1 MAITTKTKTTTGTSG
16 CIDAS
21 SWRIPL
27 IGHLST
33 PMQFKIIGSLMGLMM
48 VGSVISGIAYVR
60 SARVNA
66 VQVKTSSQMLTDSQ
80 RIAKSAALAVRGDVT
95 SFKVLKESATTF
107 DAMLKSLKDGGD
119 VSGVSIQ
126 AASGDA
132 EVLLSSLASAWKAE
146 AVEIERLMSS
156 QMVLADFGKA
166 LSELSTLDE
175 ALFNTSRDVQNA
187 IEASSSATSR
197 QNKLSQSLPF
207 LTQRMGKNINALA
220 ATQGVNLPAAVSL
233 GKDLETFKS
242 HMQGLIK
249 GDEVLDVTAIDDDD
263 AKEKLKATETVF
275 QKFADQVVVIQRNQ
289 PDLVKANGSFVKA
302 SSMSDGLATAN
313 ETLLKRF
320 ESQDDKN
327 RLVLFFGIGFFVLFL
342 SAIAMLFKVFSDEGN
357 ASVRAADVERENQV
371 QQQAIMTLLDEIG
384 ELADGNLTI
393 KATVNNTF
401 TGAIADSINF
411 TVVELRRVI
420 QNVVEATNRVGQSA
434 STSSS
439 ISSQLAESAREQF
452 DRLAKTGES
461 IVKMSMSMD
470 DIAQET
476 AEAAKASRQS
486 LDVSQGGLRI
496 VEQSIERMNTIRD
509 TIQETSKKIKLLGE
523 SSTAIGEVTGMI
535 RDITKQINIL
545 ALNAAIQAASAG
557 EAGRG
562 FAVVAGEVQRLALS
576 SADAAKRIDDL
587 VLTIQEDA
595 KGAVSAMELSTR
607 EVVEGAKLTDKAG
620 NALREIEGSVSV
632 LTRAIE
638 EVTSKV
644 EAESENASNLSLDMR
659 LLQEYTEKTV
669 DESKRGDESVQQV
682 RGVADELRESV
693 ANFKV

>member
-1 MAITTKTKTTTGTSG
+1 MATTTKTTTGTSG
-16 CIDAS
+16 QSDAS

-33 PMQFKIIGSLMGLMM
+33 PMQFKIIGGLMGLMM

-60 SARVNA
+60 GARVNA

-80 RIAKSAALAVRGDVT
+80 RIAKSAALAVRGDVA
-95 SFKVLKESATTF
+95 SFKVLKESSKTF
-107 DAMLKSLKDGGD
+107 DGMLKSLKDGGE

-126 AASGDA
+126 SASGDA
-132 EVLLSSLASAWKAE
+132 EALLNSLASSWKSE
-146 AVEIERLMSS
+146 TVEIDRLVSS

-166 LSELSTLDE
+166 LSDLGTLDE
-175 ALFNTSRDVQNA
+175 ALLNSSRDLQSA
-187 IEASSSATSR
+187 IDGSSSSTNR
-197 QNKLSQSLPF
+197 QIKLSQALPF
-207 LTQRMGKNINALA
+207 LTQRMGKSTNALA
-220 ATQGVNLPAAVSL
+220 ATQDVNLSAAFLL
-233 GKDLETFKS
+233 GKDLNTFKS
-242 HMQGLIK
+242 YTQALIK
-249 GDEVLDVTAIDDDD
+249 GDQVLGVTASDDEVV
-263 AKEKLKATETVF
+263 KEKLKATEAVF
-275 QKFADQVVVIQRNQ
+275 QKFADQVGIIQRNQ
-289 PDLVKANGSFVKA
+289 ADLIKAKSSFVKA
-302 SSMSDGLATAN
+302 SSMSEGLATAT
-313 ETLLKRF
+313 EALLKHF
-320 ESQDDKN
+320 EKQDDKN

-342 SAIAMLFKVFSDEGN
+342 TAIGFLFKIFSDEGN

-393 KATVNNTF
+393 KATVNDTF

-420 QNVVEATNRVGQSA
+420 QNVVEATKRVGESA

-461 IVKMSMSMD
+461 IVKMSMNMD

-496 VEQSIERMNTIRD
+496 VEQTIERMNTIRD

-523 SSTAIGEVTGMI
+523 SSTAIGEVTGLI

-576 SADAAKRIDDL
+576 SAEAAKRIDDL

-620 NALREIEGSVSV
+620 SALKEIEGSVSG

>member
-1 MAITTKTKTTTGTSG
+1 MALSTKNTTGTSG
-16 CIDAS
+16 RIEAS
-21 SWRIPL
+21 SWRIPI

-33 PMQFKIIGSLMGLMM
+33 PMQFKIIGCLMGLMV
-48 VGSVISGIAYVR
+48 VGSLISGVMYVKN
-60 SARVNA
+60 AQVNA
-66 VQVKTSSQMLTDSQ
+66 VQVKTASQMLTDSL
-80 RIAKSAALAVRGDVT
+80 RIAKSAALAVRGEVS
-95 SFKVLKESATTF
+95 SFKALA
-107 DAMLKSLKDGGD
+107 DASVTYDSVLKSLKDGGN
-119 VSGVSIQ
+119 VSGVVLQ

-132 EVLLSSLASAWKAE
+132 EELLNSLTSSWKSEQVAIEQLISSQDVLAEFGRALVELSALDEKLLS
-146 AVEIERLMSS
+146 
-156 QMVLADFGKA
+156 
-166 LSELSTLDE
+166 
-175 ALFNTSRDVQNA
+175 TSRDLQAA
-187 IEASSSATSR
+187 IDASPSASR
-197 QNKLSQSLPF
+197 RQILLSQALPF
-207 LTQRMGKNINALA
+207 LTQRMGKSINALA
-220 ATQGVNLPAAVSL
+220 ASQDVNVAATFLL
-233 GKDLETFKS
+233 GKDLNTFKS
-242 HMQGLIK
+242 YTQGLIK
-249 GDEVLDVTAIDDDD
+249 GDQVLGIGAIDDGFV
-263 AKEKLKATETVF
+263 KEKIKATEVIF
-275 QKFADQVVVIQRNQ
+275 QKFADKVSIIQRNQ
-289 PDLVKANGSFVKA
+289 ANLIRAKA
-302 SSMSDGLATAN
+302 SFLRVTSMSEELANAT
-313 ETLLKRF
+313 EGVLKYF
-320 ESQDDKN
+320 EAQEDKN
-327 RLVLFFGIGFFVLFL
+327 IFVLYFGFGFFMLFL
-342 SAIAMLFKVFSDEGN
+342 VTIALLIKIFADEGN

-371 QQQAIMTLLDEIG
+371 QQQSIITLLDEIG

-393 KATVNNTF
+393 KATVNDTF

-411 TVVELRRVI
+411 TVIELRRVI
-420 QNVVEATNRVGQSA
+420 QNVIEATNRVGQSS
-434 STSSS
+434 STSSA
-439 ISSQLAESAREQF
+439 ISSQLAESAKEQF

-461 IVKMSMSMD
+461 MVKMSMSMD

-496 VEQSIERMNTIRD
+496 VEQTIDRMNNIRE

-523 SSTAIGEVTGMI
+523 SSTAIGEVTGLI

-595 KGAVSAMELSTR
+595 KVAVSAMELSTR

-620 NALREIEGSVSV
+620 SALKEIEGSVSG

-644 EAESENASNLSLDMR
+644 EVESENASNLSLDMR
-659 LLQEYTEKTV
+659 LLQEYTEKTLE
-669 DESKRGDESVQQV
+669 ESKRGDESVQQV